1 MAPSLVFVFSTG
13 LQQKN
18 FLHEKMLVYTIV
30 VSRASSV
37 MKK

>member
-1 MAPSLVFVFSTG
+1 MVPSLIFVFLTG
-13 LQQKN
+13 LRQKN
-18 FLHEKMLVYTIV
+18 FLDEKMLVYTIV